1 MFENKYYIYQNQVCQ
16 ACKLS
21 IFSVN
26 KSRMLGLSIIY
37 FLCCSLSP
45 ELHCIK
51 TEKQFTRYIR
61 ESKCKPG
68 VYIFSWT
75 FCFFPPPFPTHFL
88 LSLRWL
94 KYFMDYKN
102 QKWRTLP
109 SRSLIS
115 FPQTYLKIKILWLR
129 GGVLK
134 FSTPPLGL
142 KNQPSGFYW
151 FFLILLGCLGFFNL
165 KEVETYLNSFWIIR
179 IRLF

>member
-1 MFENKYYIYQNQVCQ
+1 MYTLVQQKRSNKIIKHYIFNWLIINFLLYFVFENKYYIYQNQVCQ

-68 VYIFSWT
+68 VYIFSWK
-75 FCFFPPPFPTHFL
+75 FCFFPPPLPHTLFTFAALAKIFHGL
-88 LSLRWL
+88 QES
-94 KYFMDYKN
+94 KVKN
-102 QKWRTLP
+102 TSQLE
-109 SRSLIS
+109 
-115 FPQTYLKIKILWLR
+115 
-129 GGVLK
+129 
-134 FSTPPLGL
+134 
-142 KNQPSGFYW
+142 
-151 FFLILLGCLGFFNL
+151 FN
-165 KEVETYLNSFWIIR
+165 
-179 IRLF
+179 